1 MAATRKTWA
10 VIFMDIQ
17 LTLTT
22 LTYGGDAMGRHEGKA
37 VFVPF
42 ALPGETVRARIV
54 EDRKNFTRAELLQ
67 VITPAQQRIAPKCA
81 HFGACSGCHYQHLP
95 YTGQLAAKSAILR
108 DQLQRIGKIEAPPVS
123 QTVSAPQTWGYRVQ
137 TAFLLDAEGRLSF
150 QAVNGDALPVSECPL
165 LTGPLAALWPQVEAG
180 SLPSLDLLT
189 FRQGAADDLMLIL
202 ESADPTPP
210 ELELEADISIA
221 HLYADHAV
229 VLAGDDHGVV
239 EVNGRDFRVSAASAF
254 PDNPAM
260 TGRIIAHVLSLLPS
274 APNFIVD
281 VFAGVGLFSA
291 FLAPRCQRLA
301 AIEDLPAAAEDFA
314 TNLDDFENIEL
325 YEAAPSLA
333 LPALGARPDM
343 VILQP
348 GADGL
353 ERDDL
358 DALLDL
364 SAPTL
369 CYISSDPST
378 LARDAAR
385 LIAGGYRLEQ
395 STPFDVMP
403 HTARID
409 SVSIFAR

>member
-1 MAATRKTWA
+1 
-10 VIFMDIQ
+10 
-17 LTLTT
+17 
-22 LTYGGDAMGRHEGKA
+22 
-37 VFVPF
+37 
-42 ALPGETVRARIV
+42 
-54 EDRKNFTRAELLQ
+54 
-67 VITPAQQRIAPKCA
+67 
-81 HFGACSGCHYQHLP
+81 
-95 YTGQLAAKSAILR
+95 
-108 DQLQRIGKIEAPPVS
+108 
-123 QTVSAPQTWGYRVQ
+123 
-137 TAFLLDAEGRLSF
+137 
-150 QAVNGDALPVSECPL
+150 
-165 LTGPLAALWPQVEAG
+165 
-180 SLPSLDLLT
+180 
-189 FRQGAADDLMLIL
+189 
-202 ESADPTPP
+202 
-210 ELELEADISIA
+210 
-221 HLYADHAV
+221 
-229 VLAGDDHGVV
+229 
-239 EVNGRDFRVSAASAF
+239 
-254 PDNPAM
+254 M

-274 APNFIVD
+274 APAFIVD

-314 TNLDDFENIEL
+314 ANLDAFENVEL

-358 DALLDL
+358 DALLAL